1 MTAGTHILGGILL
14 AAALNL
20 PLLPAA
26 IGSVFPDI
34 DLNKGLPK
42 PWERTL
48 LNSHR
53 GITHHVLIPII
64 LIVASIFV
72 RDNYSLEIGRYL
84 LSFSIGYASHILLDI
99 LNPLGVPFSY
109 KYYPRLSLKFVR
121 SGKIGEIFV
130 ILTLVAILIYFVDER
145 VISFSSFVDEDIFEF
160 FEKIVKEVFNIAD

>member
-14 AAALNL
+14 AAVLNL

-26 IGSVFPDI
+26 IGSVIPDI

-48 LNSHR
+48 FNSHR
-53 GITHHVLIPII
+53 GITHHILIPIA
-64 LIVASIFV
+64 LIALSIFL
-72 RDNYSLEIGRYL
+72 RDNYSLEVGKYL
-84 LSFSIGYASHILLDI
+84 LSFSIGYTSHILLDI

-121 SGKIGEIFV
+121 SGKVGEIFV
-130 ILTLVAILIYFVDER
+130 ILTLVAILIYFVDEKI
-145 VISFSSFVDEDIFEF
+145 ISFSNIVDKEVLNL
-160 FEKIVKEVFNIAD
+160 FEKIIKEVKG